1 MARPRGQRRSG
12 RRSLT
17 HSEPL
22 SGLGHRQGDHHGDH
36 RVDHQGDHHFDHND
50 YTDDDDGRGGDVPLF
65 AKNDW

>member
-12 RRSLT
+12 RRSLA

-22 SGLGHRQGDHHGDH
+22 SGLCHRQGDHHGDH

-50 YTDDDDGRGGDVPLF
+50 YTDDDDGSGGDVPLF
-65 AKNDW
+65 AKNNW